1 MELQN
6 VLKRKPCQHLL
17 HPLIARILFPRAF
30 VLEGHVTVKM
40 RVPKTVFCLNKSIVV
55 FFSFFFF
62 VCATRSFAYKDY
74 ECATIFCCMLLGN
87 SSPQEYHVQHESRA
101 PFFPL
106 FHSTVEGKTASNN
119 FFSVFRT
126 ASG

>member
-17 HPLIARILFPRAF
+17 HPLIARILLPRAF

-55 FFSFFFF
+55 FFFFPFFLCVLREVLPIKTMSVQQFF
-62 VCATRSFAYKDY
+62 VACF
-74 ECATIFCCMLLGN
+74 
-87 SSPQEYHVQHESRA
+87 
-101 PFFPL
+101 
-106 FHSTVEGKTASNN
+106 
-119 FFSVFRT
+119 
-126 ASG
+126 

>member
-1 MELQN
+1 MGLQN

-17 HPLIARILFPRAF
+17 HPLIARILFPKAF
-30 VLEGHVTVKM
+30 VPEGHVTVKM
-40 RVPKTVFCLNKSIVV
+40 RVPKTVFCLNKCVV
-55 FFSFFFF
+55 FFFFSFFF

-74 ECATIFCCMLLGN
+74 ECATIFCYMLLGN

-106 FHSTVEGKTASNN
+106 LKEKLQAII

>member
-30 VLEGHVTVKM
+30 VLEGHVTVNM

-55 FFSFFFF
+55 FFFRFFLGVLREVLPIKTMSVQQFF
-62 VCATRSFAYKDY
+62 VACF
-74 ECATIFCCMLLGN
+74 
-87 SSPQEYHVQHESRA
+87 
-101 PFFPL
+101 
-106 FHSTVEGKTASNN
+106 
-119 FFSVFRT
+119 
-126 ASG
+126 